1 MQPKSRQQPNQLRRA
16 LPWIYGFVVMGS
28 LLATS
33 VWEVSAG
40 GAICLG
46 LNALLVGGFL
56 VIGRHVGLWDSGV
69 KASIAVSELR
79 PCPNPPCREGI
90 VS

>member
-1 MQPKSRQQPNQLRRA
+1 MQTKFRQQPNQHHRA
-16 LPWIYGFVVMGS
+16 LPWIYGCVVMGS

-33 VWEVSAG
+33 VCEAGTG
-40 GAICLG
+40 GAIYLG
-46 LNALLVGGFL
+46 LNALLVGAFL
-56 VIGRHVGLWDSGV
+56 IIGRQVGLWGDGE
-69 KASIAVSELR
+69 KASVAFSERR